1 MGIKFKDPA
10 RLETNGFEFLRNF
23 TWTNKEFA
31 KYDDKGNVIGPR
43 RNNYALQ
50 LGIGLP
56 F

>member
-10 RLETNGFEFLRNF
+10 RLEYNGLEFIRHF
-23 TWTNKEFA
+23 TWRNYEFA
-31 KYDDKGNVIGPR
+31 KYDDQGNLISAK
-43 RNNYALQ
+43 RNNYAIQ